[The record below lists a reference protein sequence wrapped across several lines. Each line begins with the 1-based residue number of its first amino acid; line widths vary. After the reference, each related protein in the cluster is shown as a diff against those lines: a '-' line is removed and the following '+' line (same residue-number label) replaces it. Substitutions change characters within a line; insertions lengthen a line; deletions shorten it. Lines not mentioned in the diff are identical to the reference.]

1 MRVHAIIHA
10 AFEGLGAIQ
19 TWLDRKD
26 FSLSVSHPY
35 RGDQL
40 PNPNTY
46 DWLIIMGGPQ
56 DLKQIHKYPY
66 LRDEL
71 SLIQQSIDLNK
82 MVLGICLGAQLIA
95 ESLGA
100 KTEPSPEKEIGI
112 FPVNLTDSGH
122 ADPITR
128 HFPDQFAVAHWHSDM
143 PGLPDGA
150 TVLATSRG
158 CPRQI
163 ICFKPQVYGLQC
175 HFELTEENLR
185 EMLGSQPGDLGSG
198 RYIQSRQE
206 LLQFSYLPINQNMW
220 LFLDNFTKLNTSV
233 SV

>member
-128 HFPDQFAVAHWHSDM
+128 HFPINSLSPIGIV
-143 PGLPDGA
+143 
-150 TVLATSRG
+150 
-158 CPRQI
+158 
-163 ICFKPQVYGLQC
+163 ICQAC
-175 HFELTEENLR
+175 LTERLYWPPVAVV
-185 EMLGSQPGDLGSG
+185 LVK
-198 RYIQSRQE
+198 
-206 LLQFSYLPINQNMW
+206 
-220 LFLDNFTKLNTSV
+220 LFVLNRKCMVYSV
-233 SV
+233 ILN